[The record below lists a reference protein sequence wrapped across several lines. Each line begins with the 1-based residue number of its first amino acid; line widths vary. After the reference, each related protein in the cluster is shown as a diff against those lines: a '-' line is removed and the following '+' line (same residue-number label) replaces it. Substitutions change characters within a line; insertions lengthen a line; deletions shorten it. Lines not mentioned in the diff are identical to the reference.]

1 MLNTKQQEFVD
12 YAVKKFGTNELTVSQ
27 LKDANK
33 HFGCKYAPQW
43 LIKNSDY
50 KIGKSLFKL
59 PTENDVVKTTSG
71 ETEKVLPT
79 ETKNEAAFVVSSL
92 VGDIIPKKDSVF
104 VSFGNYP
111 DLKSIVKSNMFYP
124 VFITGLSGNGK
135 TMGVTQ
141 ACAEAKKELIRV
153 NITIETDEDDL
164 LGGYRLKDGQT
175 VWQNGPVIEAME
187 RGALLLLDEIDLA
200 SNKIMCLQPI
210 LEGSGIYVKKIN
222 KFVKPKNGFN
232 VIATANTKGQGSDD
246 GKFIGTNV
254 LNEAFLERF
263 PVTFEQE
270 YPPVKVEQKIL
281 DNVMS
286 AYDLKDPKFT
296 ENLVKWADV
305 IRKTFYD
312 GGVDEIIATRRL
324 VHIINAFAIFK
335 NKLKAVQVC
344 VNRFDDDTKNSFLDL
359 YSKVDAGVNIED
371 ISGNGND
378 VDPINMEEETA
389 KLGPNA
395 QQIIE
400 GVKKWGQGLKAKGVF
415 SDEDFEE
422 FKVFAATANGINT
435 INKLRKYYGE
445 QTIPTA
451 PVDVDGAPSNDELYE
466 LVADPKYKTDP
477 AFRRKVEQQF
487 ARAFPGK
494 VDTGEI

>member
-43 LIKNSDY
+43 LIKNGDY

-59 PTENDVVKTTSG
+59 PTENDVVKSNSG
-71 ETEKVLPT
+71 ETEKVINTAP
-79 ETKNEAAFVVSSL
+79 ETKSEAAFVVSSL
-92 VGDIIPKKDSVF
+92 VGDIVPKKDSVF

-210 LEGSGIYVKKIN
+210 LEGSGIFVKKIN
-222 KFVKPKNGFN
+222 RFVKPKNGFN

-263 PVTFEQE
+263 PITFEQK
-270 YPPVKVEQKIL
+270 YPTAKIEEKIL
-281 DNVMS
+281 VNTLAKS
-286 AYDLKDPKFT
+286 GKKDKDFCKK
-296 ENLVKWADV
+296 LVTWADV
-305 IRKTFYD
+305 IRKTYFD
-312 GGVDEIIATRRL
+312 GGVDEIISTRRL
-324 VHIINAFAIFK
+324 VHIIQAYAIFK
-335 NKLKAVQVC
+335 NKMKAIEVC
-344 VNRFDDDTKNSFLDL
+344 TNRFDDDTKNSFTEL
-359 YSKVDAGVNIED
+359 YTKVDAGASAEQIAEQQRQADVASQTNEED
-371 ISGNGND
+371 ES
-378 VDPINMEEETA
+378 
-389 KLGPNA
+389 
-395 QQIIE
+395 
-400 GVKKWGQGLKAKGVF
+400 
-415 SDEDFEE
+415 SD
-422 FKVFAATANGINT
+422 
-435 INKLRKYYGE
+435 
-445 QTIPTA
+445 
-451 PVDVDGAPSNDELYE
+451 DGA
-466 LVADPKYKTDP
+466 V
-477 AFRRKVEQQF
+477 
-487 ARAFPGK
+487 
-494 VDTGEI
+494 I